1 MGSNGEHHQRVVV
14 DDSLQWLGK
23 PRPVRVI
30 VVGAGI
36 SGIAAVKLFNERL
49 GDQPVSLTVY
59 EKNSDVG
66 GTWLE
71 NRYPGCSCDIPS
83 HGYTYSWEGN
93 PNWSRPYVGAEEIFD
108 FYKGRAQAYGVFERL
123 KLSHRVTQ
131 ALWNDD
137 RGKWELEIED
147 VANNRIFT
155 DEAEVLINASGY
167 LNNWKWPDIPGLDSY
182 KGTLVH
188 SAKWDDSVSFDNKTV
203 AVIGSGSSAIQ
214 IVPRLQK
221 ITKHLFS
228 FVRSPI
234 WITPEFGGDFAPEG
248 RNTMFTAEQKE
259 TWRNDSEKFR
269 QLRKALEHGS
279 QGTFDLQRKDSEAQK
294 QLFARCHRDMSAILS
309 KKEGLA
315 DIMIPKFAV
324 GCRRMTPGHGYL
336 EALVE
341 DNVTVV
347 GGGIRRFTAEG
358 IETNDGKLFNVDAIV
373 CATGFDTTYRP
384 SFKVIGQDGKDLR
397 DVWAKEPRS
406 YISVGASGFPNY
418 FIVTG
423 PNFPLANGTV
433 VPCMET
439 TLKYAFEAVRLIQ
452 TEGIKSMSPKEEA
465 VEDFQV
471 YKDTLMRE
479 FVWTSSCRSW
489 YKNGL
494 ADGKVWGPWPGSA
507 THFMELLERP
517 RWEDYEINYLT
528 GNRFGFLGKGVSRR
542 EANGGDLAWFVQ

>member
-1 MGSNGEHHQRVVV
+1 MGSTSETPLA
-14 DDSLQWLGK
+14 DSLQWLGK

-36 SGIAAVKLFNERL
+36 SGIAAVKLFNEML

-59 EKNSDVG
+59 EKNNDVG
-66 GTWLE
+66 GTWFE
-71 NRYPGCSCDIPS
+71 NRYPGCSCDIPA

-93 PNWSRPYVGAEEIFD
+93 PSWSRPYVGAKEIFD

-123 KLSHRVTQ
+123 KLSHRVVQ
-131 ALWNDD
+131 AVWNEAQ
-137 RGKWELEIED
+137 GKWKLEIED
-147 VANNRIFT
+147 VTNNRIFA
-155 DEAEVLINASGY
+155 DEAEVLINAGGF
-167 LNNWKWPDIPGLDSY
+167 LNSWKWPDIPGIDSY

-221 ITKHLFS
+221 VTTHLFS

-234 WITPEFGGDFAPEG
+234 WITPEFGGEFAPEG
-248 RNTMFTAEQKE
+248 RNTMFTAEQKA
-259 TWRNDSEKFR
+259 TWQSDSAKFL
-269 QLRKALEHGS
+269 QLRKALEFGS
-279 QGTFDLQRKDSEAQK
+279 QQTFSLQRKDSEAQK
-294 QLFARCHRDMSAILS
+294 QLFARCKRDMSAILN

-315 DIMIPKFAV
+315 EIMIPKFAV

-347 GGGIRRFTAEG
+347 GGGIRRFTSEG
-358 IETNDGKLFNVDAIV
+358 LETNDGRSFKVDTIV

-406 YISVGASGFPNY
+406 YISVAASGFPNY
-418 FIVTG
+418 FMATG

-439 TLKYAFEAVRLIQ
+439 TLKYAFKAVRLIS
-452 TEGIKSMSPKEEA
+452 TEGVKSISPKERA

-471 YKDTLMRE
+471 YKDTLMKE

-507 THFMELLERP
+507 THFMEFLERP
-517 RWEDYEINYLT
+517 RWEDYDINYLT
-528 GNRFGFLGKGVSRR
+528 GNRFDFLGKGVSSR